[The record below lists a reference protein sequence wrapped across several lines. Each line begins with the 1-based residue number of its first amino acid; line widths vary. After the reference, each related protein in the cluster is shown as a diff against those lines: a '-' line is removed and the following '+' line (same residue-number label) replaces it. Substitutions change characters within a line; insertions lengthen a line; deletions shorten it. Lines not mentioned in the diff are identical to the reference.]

1 MTDEYEVLTKEN
13 IRATLPV
20 FERQQS
26 FSELNEKYAPY
37 RKSMLSLALFSL
49 VINFSGITIT
59 QSNIGLVGG
68 TIASPQIL
76 PFFIFLAC
84 LYSTIL
90 FVVFTSCEHKS
101 YALSTASHIKSAYL
115 RELGINNLTKL
126 LQRYLKSS
134 YQEITNLS
142 FTNTEDR
149 MLFRF
154 SVTAKGSFK
163 EDLIQDVI
171 STASNYHYKIEP
183 TENPVES
190 INYGNKTTTR
200 YFLWHFEPTEDD
212 LNYIDRHY
220 KYLRLKDRSN
230 FIEIR
235 LPVWVSIFALYSYI
249 LRFPDCLRFISL

>member
-1 MTDEYEVLTKEN
+1 MSDENEVFTKESL
-13 IRATLPV
+13 RANLPV
-20 FERQQS
+20 FQRQVH

-49 VINFSGITIT
+49 IINFSGITIT

-84 LYSTIL
+84 LYSTVL

-101 YALSTASHIKSAYL
+101 YALSTVNHIKSTYL
-115 RELGINNLTKL
+115 NELGINILTKL
-126 LQRYLKSS
+126 LQKLLKFS
-134 YQEITNLS
+134 YPEVMNLNYTNR
-142 FTNTEDR
+142 EDR

-154 SVTAKGSFK
+154 SITVKGSFK

-171 STASNYHYKIEP
+171 STASNNHYKIEA

-190 INYGNKTTTR
+190 INYGDKTTTR

-212 LNYIDRHY
+212 LKYIDRHY

-235 LPVWVSIFALYSYI
+235 LPVWISIFALYSYL
-249 LRFPDCLRFISL
+249 LRSPDCLRFISL